1 VSDCIIPAGR
11 VNGQGHIIHTH
22 CADDTAQWSV
32 AKQDASIETTAGQ
45 TVGKSPERLR
55 HPRKRRLLGDVPMS
69 LVIKVMGLVTA
80 VILLIVPVVEIVKI
94 LVELGAKAVA
104 HYLGI

>member
-1 VSDCIIPAGR
+1 
-11 VNGQGHIIHTH
+11 
-22 CADDTAQWSV
+22 
-32 AKQDASIETTAGQ
+32 
-45 TVGKSPERLR
+45 
-55 HPRKRRLLGDVPMS
+55 MS